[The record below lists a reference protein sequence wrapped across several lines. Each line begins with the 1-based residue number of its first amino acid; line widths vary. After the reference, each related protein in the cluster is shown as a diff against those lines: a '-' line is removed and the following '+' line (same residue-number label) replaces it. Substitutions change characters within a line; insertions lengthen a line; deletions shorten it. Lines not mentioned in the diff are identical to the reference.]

1 MLFLLGG
8 AVGGGRDLLLVQ
20 VVVRRCQIK
29 LATRAIA
36 RVKRMMRNIKLLSF
50 MLSVWIV
57 LLLSVLSATVVVV
70 IDAIIAICVAFFGM
84 AYLIWLC
91 FRCCSV
97 FFFDAV
103 KFGSGL
109 RHVTC
114 VRSRCAS
121 KLAAVFFVMPSAY
134 CSSLETQ
141 EVVAPVHVSLSRVT
155 KTSMLVCLSVCDA
168 VCRSCLVSRSYNAFA
183 STISRGL
190 CANLGAWLSSK
201 ARCGDQISF
210 QKTAA

>member
-1 MLFLLGG
+1 MLGG

-20 VVVRRCQIK
+20 VVVRRCHIK

-36 RVKRMMRNIKLLSF
+36 RVKRMRNIKLLSF

-57 LLLSVLSATVVVV
+57 LLLLLLSVLSAIVVVV

-109 RHVTC
+109 RHATC

-121 KLAAVFFVMPSAY
+121 KLAAMFFVMPSAY

-141 EVVAPVHVSLSRVT
+141 EVVAPVHASLSRVT
-155 KTSMLVCLSVCDA
+155 KTSMLVVCLSVMP
-168 VCRSCLVSRSYNAFA
+168 S
-183 STISRGL
+183 G
-190 CANLGAWLSSK
+190 GPAW
-201 ARCGDQISF
+201 
-210 QKTAA
+210 